1 MITPKIESILRVENN
16 MTKSNKSRIDL
27 ITHPV
32 RLRILMTLA
41 GLERTPQQIAATLD
55 DVPASSI
62 YRHLQILLDAGVVE
76 VVSER
81 QVRGAIEKTLRVANG
96 AADIGAEQAETMSA
110 EMHRQAF
117 LVFLTQLLHEFER
130 YTQQPEIDLA
140 RDLAGYRMAVLY
152 ASDEEWLAAITAM
165 NTALLPLLENTPGA
179 DRKPRRIATISLP
192 APDEPEE

>member
-1 MITPKIESILRVENN
+1 MS
-16 MTKSNKSRIDL
+16 KSNKSRIDL

-41 GLERTPQQIAATLD
+41 GLERTSQQIAATLD

-76 VVSER
+76 VVAER
-81 QVRGAIEKTLRVANG
+81 QVRGAVEKTLRVAAGG
-96 AADIGAEQAETMSA
+96 ASLGAEQAETMSA
-110 EMHRQAF
+110 DMHRQAF
-117 LVFLTQLLHEFER
+117 LVFLAQLLHEFER
-130 YTQQPEIDLA
+130 YTQQPAIDLA

-152 ASDEEWLAAITAM
+152 ASDEEWLSAITAM
-165 NTALLPLLENTPGA
+165 NAALLPLLENTPGA

-192 APDEPEE
+192 APVEPEENTP

>member
-1 MITPKIESILRVENN
+1 
-16 MTKSNKSRIDL
+16 MTKSNKSKLDL

-41 GLERTPQQIAATLD
+41 GLERTPQQIAAALD

-81 QVRGAIEKTLRVANG
+81 QVRGAVEKTLRVANG
-96 AADIGAEQAETMSA
+96 AADIGAEQAGTMSA
-110 EMHRQAF
+110 DMHRQAF
-117 LVFLTQLLHEFER
+117 LVFLTQLLHEFDR

-152 ASDEEWLAAITAM
+152 ASDDEWLAAITAM
-165 NTALLPLLENTPGA
+165 NAALLPLLKNTPGG

>member
-1 MITPKIESILRVENN
+1 MAKPH
-16 MTKSNKSRIDL
+16 KSRIDL

-32 RLRILMTLA
+32 RLRILMMLA
-41 GLERTPQQIAATLD
+41 GLERTAQQIAAALD

-81 QVRGAIEKTLRVANG
+81 QVRGAIEKTLRVATG
-96 AADIGAEQAETMSA
+96 GADIDAEHAETMSA
-110 EMHRQAF
+110 DLHRQAF
-117 LVFLTQLLHEFER
+117 LVFLTQLLHEFDH

-152 ASDEEWLAAITAM
+152 ASDEEWLTAITAM
-165 NTALLPLLENTPGA
+165 NAALLPLLENMPGPG
-179 DRKPRRIATISLP
+179 RKPRRIATISLP
-192 APDEPEE
+192 APDEPQEDKS

>member
-1 MITPKIESILRVENN
+1 MSKP
-16 MTKSNKSRIDL
+16 NKSRTDL

-32 RLRILMTLA
+32 RLRILMALA
-41 GLERTPQQIAATLD
+41 GFERTPQQISAALD

-76 VVSER
+76 VVGER
-81 QVRGAIEKTLRVANG
+81 QVRGAVEKTLRVSTG
-96 AADIGAEQAETMSA
+96 AADIDAEQAGAMSA
-110 EMHRQAF
+110 DMHRQAF
-117 LVFLTQLLHEFER
+117 LVFLAQLLHEFDR

-165 NTALLPLLENTPGA
+165 NAALLPLLEHTPGPG
-179 DRKPRRIATISLP
+179 RKPRRIATISLP
-192 APDEPEE
+192 APDEPQEDRS

>member
-1 MITPKIESILRVENN
+1 MPKL
-16 MTKSNKSRIDL
+16 NKSRRDL

-41 GLERTPQQIAATLD
+41 GLERTSQQIAAALD

-62 YRHLQILLDAGVVE
+62 YRHLQILLEAGVVE

-81 QVRGAIEKTLRVANG
+81 QVRGAVEKTLRVATG
-96 AADIGAEQAETMSA
+96 AADIDAAQAAAMSA
-110 EMHRQAF
+110 DMHRQAF
-117 LVFLTQLLHEFER
+117 LIFLTQLLHEFDR

-165 NTALLPLLENTPGA
+165 NAALLPLLENKPGA

-192 APDEPEE
+192 APDEPQENQS